1 MRACKAAEL
10 SDYVC
15 ALTPAAIFMVAP
27 IAEPAVLGLKNEPAR
42 LHVLV
47 AA

>member
-1 MRACKAAEL
+1 MRASKAAEV
-10 SDYVC
+10 SDYIC
-15 ALTPAAIFMVAP
+15 AMMPAAIFMVAP
-27 IAEPAVLGLKNEPAR
+27 VAKPALLGLKNEPTR